1 MTNNHEIKAEKK
13 GVQYLLCVT
22 EYKGQLLDFQICAR
36 FGNEWCEVCPPYPFN
51 RSEINEYL
59 AEELQDLQ
67 DMEDVQSSDAE
78 AYADFR
84 ANQQV

>member
-22 EYKGQLLDFQICAR
+22 EYLGQLLDFQICAR
-36 FGNEWCEVCPPYPFN
+36 FDGQWCEVCPPYPFN

-59 AEELQDLQ
+59 QDELNELQDC
-67 DMEDVQSSDAE
+67 EGYQSAAAE
-78 AYADFR
+78 ATADFQR
-84 ANQQV
+84 DQRY